1 MGTIFGGFKAEFSGQ
16 VILPLPRKERT
27 LLAVVD
33 RLEGVQEF
41 RCETGKEE
49 VQCSLEPC
57 GWRTKSTV
65 CFDTA
70 RLTIF
75 SGPPT

>member
-16 VILPLPRKERT
+16 VILPLARKEGT

-57 GWRTKSTV
+57 GWRTKSTI
-65 CFDTA
+65 A
-70 RLTIF
+70 LR
-75 SGPPT
+75 

>member
-27 LLAVVD
+27 LLAVVN

-49 VQCSLEPC
+49 VS
-57 GWRTKSTV
+57 V
-65 CFDTA
+65 FA
-70 RLTIF
+70 
-75 SGPPT
+75 